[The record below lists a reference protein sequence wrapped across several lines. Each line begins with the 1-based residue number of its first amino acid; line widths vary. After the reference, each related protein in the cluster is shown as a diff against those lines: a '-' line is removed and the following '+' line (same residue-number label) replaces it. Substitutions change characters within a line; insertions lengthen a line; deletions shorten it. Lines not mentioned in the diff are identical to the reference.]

1 MIDRMLRSGLVVV
14 LLVVA
19 GCASPESPQAK
30 LDAFLAK
37 AVAAA
42 EARDTSEIMDLVAE
56 DYQDAQ
62 GRGRDEMRRYLM
74 GMFLRYGSV
83 HVDLETIDI
92 PQLTDLGGEVE
103 LSLGL
108 AGQRGDNNPL
118 WSLGARRHLLRLEL
132 VAEAKDAPFQLL
144 RASWRP
150 GEDRD

>member
-1 MIDRMLRSGLVVV
+1 MLQSGLFVA
-14 LLVVA
+14 LLA
-19 GCASPESPQAK
+19 LASCASPESPQAK
-30 LDAFLAK
+30 LDAFLAQ

-42 EARDTSEIMDLVAE
+42 EDRDTSELMDLVAE

-62 GRGRDEMRRYLM
+62 GRGRDDLRRYLM

-83 HVDLETIDI
+83 HVDLETVAI
-92 PQLTDLGGEVE
+92 PQLTDRGGELE
-103 LSLGL
+103 LSVGL

-132 VAEAKDAPFQLL
+132 VAQGRDAPFRLL

-150 GEDRD
+150 EEGRD

>member
-1 MIDRMLRSGLVVV
+1 MIGAVLRPGLCLA
-14 LLVVA
+14 LLVLA
-19 GCASPESPQAK
+19 ACASPESPQAK
-30 LDAFLAK
+30 LDAFLAQ

-42 EARDTSEIMDLVAE
+42 EDRDTSEIMDLVAD

-62 GRGRDEMRRYLM
+62 GRGREDLRRYLM

-83 HVDLETIDI
+83 HVDLETVDI
-92 PQLTDLGGEVE
+92 PQLTELGGEVE

-132 VAEAKDAPFQLL
+132 IAEGKDAPFRLL

-150 GEDRD
+150 EEGGD